1 MVVGWFCVIA
11 QRDGAACGHRQV
23 SGDSRD
29 NRDSS
34 TAQGTASQLP
44 QPNALRCCELQVFL
58 QKHPGSD
65 MTQGVIQAPEH
76 KCVVTQLSIHYSGHT
91 LSGES

>member
-1 MVVGWFCVIA
+1 MDVGWFCVIA
-11 QRDGAACGHRQV
+11 QWDGAACGCRQV
-23 SGDSRD
+23 SGDK
-29 NRDSS
+29 
-34 TAQGTASQLP
+34 ASQLP

-58 QKHPGSD
+58 QKHPGSG